1 MNKIRKIQ
9 CTICNSFILKSN
21 SKRHQETE
29 ICKNQTLLTTM
40 TDEEKKAKE
49 RKRHQYYKRYY
60 ETHKNKAIEQ
70 QCEKIQCYLCSS
82 MITINKM
89 NRHQQTDM

>member
-49 RKRHQYYKRYY
+49 KENDMNIIRDIMKHTKIKLQNNNVKKY
-60 ETHKNKAIEQ
+60 NAI
-70 QCEKIQCYLCSS
+70 YVVV
-82 MITINKM
+82 
-89 NRHQQTDM
+89 